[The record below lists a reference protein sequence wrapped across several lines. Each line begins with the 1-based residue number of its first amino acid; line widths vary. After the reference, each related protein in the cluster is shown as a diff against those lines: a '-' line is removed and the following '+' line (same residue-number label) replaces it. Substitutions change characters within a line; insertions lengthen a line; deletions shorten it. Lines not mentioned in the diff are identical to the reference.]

1 MAREIISRRQYIQ
14 HWDYAVPVIEAAS
27 RQNNIPLEQVT
38 FQHIIRHFEHP
49 FPMLPSAG
57 LIGSEYIKYRGLV
70 SNPDVTYL
78 DDIICKHND
87 GFTIYSKEKEKY
99 LVYINQTHIKRRVIF
114 TILHEL
120 AHIAAHFS
128 TGHSDEV
135 ALACANNYQSNPLE
149 IEANTI
155 ASLFYINN
163 ERMVW
168 HLKNNHSY
176 EQIKQANT
184 ISDNAHIVKE

>member
-1 MAREIISRRQYIQ
+1 MAREIISRRQYIR
-14 HWDYAVPVIEAAS
+14 HWDYAVPVIEAVS

-38 FQHIIRHFEHP
+38 FQHIIRYFEQTYNLHFIFFEKDP

-57 LIGSEYIKYRGLV
+57 LLGSEYIRYRGLV
-70 SNPDVTYL
+70 NHPDVTYL

-128 TGHSDEV
+128 TGRSDEV

-149 IEANTI
+149 IEANTM

-168 HLKNNHSY
+168 HLKNKHSY
-176 EQIKQANT
+176 E
-184 ISDNAHIVKE
+184 

>member
-14 HWDYAVPVIEAAS
+14 HWDYAVPVIEAVS

-38 FQHIIRHFEHP
+38 FQHIIRYFEQTYNLHFIFFEKDP

-57 LIGSEYIKYRGLV
+57 LLGSEYIRYRGLV
-70 SNPDVTYL
+70 NNPDVTYL

-128 TGHSDEV
+128 TGRSDEV

-149 IEANTI
+149 IEANTM

-163 ERMVW
+163 
-168 HLKNNHSY
+168 
-176 EQIKQANT
+176 
-184 ISDNAHIVKE
+184 